1 MVPLSPSS
9 TPLAYAAAV
18 LTRNCEG
25 YPAGTTGLIAGS
37 KQGCLV
43 FAPDEPARVARWARP
58 RATLLVP
65 AALIAI
71 QVVVT
76 S

>member
-1 MVPLSPSS
+1 MVPPFPSS

-37 KQGCLV
+37 KQGCLL
-43 FAPDEPARVARWARP
+43 FAPDEPTVVARWARP

-65 AALIAI
+65 AALIAM
-71 QVVVT
+71 QVV
-76 S
+76 SS